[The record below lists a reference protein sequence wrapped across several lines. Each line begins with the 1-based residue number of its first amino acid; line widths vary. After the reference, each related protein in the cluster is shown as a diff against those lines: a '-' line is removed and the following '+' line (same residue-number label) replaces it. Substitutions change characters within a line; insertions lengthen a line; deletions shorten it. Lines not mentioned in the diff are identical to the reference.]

1 MDDDDNSIS
10 TSPTPIRPRRS
21 IRVRRKEAHTVGI
34 KEDRDKST
42 GVQEQSSINEVLAT
56 REDLLFEIDRL
67 DCLRAQQ
74 EPARIR
80 AVPAS
85 KNFMSLQSMLESQ
98 QFPEEEAEDVV
109 WQSPEISLDEPSE
122 RKTIAEEI
130 LFDFCGSPSYVEED
144 EEPTYDSAPWFR
156 FRNKKIRT
164 FSRKCL
170 AQQPNSPNI
179 ITEDDDDERMSCSS
193 GLSVQDDL
201 ITQMPKTTHC
211 NFDANNSQILYE
223 NLQNLSAFFTQN
235 NANSSIDLPA
245 NLPITSEDIEG
256 MENVTDI
263 LMDNVYLFGNTEEC
277 RLQEEICDTMIMGK
291 VEHYKC
297 ILCCN

>member
-10 TSPTPIRPRRS
+10 TSPTPIRTRRS
-21 IRVRRKEAHTVGI
+21 IRVRRKEAHSVEI
-34 KEDRDKST
+34 KEDREQST
-42 GVQEQSSINEVLAT
+42 RVQEQSSINEVLAS

-98 QFPEEEAEDVV
+98 QFPEDEADDVV
-109 WQSPEISLDEPSE
+109 WHSPEITLDESSQP
-122 RKTIAEEI
+122 KTIAEEI

-144 EEPTYDSAPWFR
+144 EEPTYDFTPWFR
-156 FRNKKIRT
+156 FRNKIIRT
-164 FSRKCL
+164 YNRNRL
-170 AQQPNSPNI
+170 AQPNSPNI
-179 ITEDDDDERMSCSS
+179 LTEDDDDERMSCSS

-211 NFDANNSQILYE
+211 NFDANNSQNLYE

-235 NANSSIDLPA
+235 NAKSSIDLPA
-245 NLPITSEDIEG
+245 NVPKTSDDIEG

-263 LMDNVYLFGNTEEC
+263 LVDNGYLFGNTEEC
-277 RLQEEICDTMIMGK
+277 RLQEEICDTRIMGK
-291 VEHYKC
+291 NST
-297 ILCCN
+297 L